1 MRRILLVLAL
11 GFLLV
16 TALQALPASSS
27 VQPGTRFRSLAV
39 SPLSE
44 RVVQQAYA
52 VPIIPPGYSLYAG
65 LDTRPGVGTQGFWSW
80 QDYPGYVP
88 SAQPVEVP
96 ILVNAASN
104 NLSDPN
110 YPPVPSTAVASLP
123 SGSFSKILLR
133 VNVTLQSAVPGRPGV
148 NYDRALW
155 IFVDGIPL
163 LIGTTAQR
171 FNYTLVAD
179 VTYLYPVLVGGPHN
193 FTMIL
198 NNWVIPRL
206 GLTGYFVVN
215 ASLLYYPG
223 TPPPDVPDAVLPLW
237 NTSGIA
243 WVTLSTRQPVA
254 WQVVNIPSNA
264 IQAFLYLYAEGA
276 SYDEFWWTNIPTDRF
291 IMVYSDGRLVAVTQ
305 AFPYIYTGGVL
316 PFLWRPV
323 PAIDTYA
330 FHPFVVDV
338 TPYLP
343 FLVGTHNLS
352 ITVSNNMNYWLVGG
366 FIALKLS
373 SQSVSYTF
381 LGDNPVFSRVEN
393 QLSVAGGVVYTV
405 SSSYVNTARL
415 SITVGGSTYTYITD
429 YYVYASG
436 SQAYSDVWWNTT
448 LNQVWGFKSRWGT
461 SFLARTESSSIRM
474 NYYEIVVPQGDIS
487 KATVSNPVPAQDV
500 MRVFVSHSYESAYAT
515 NLYGYPVTAYMK
527 QSVSAFGGMV
537 ANLLYVSLTG
547 AIITSISS
555 ASAKNTKSEYYD
567 VKLGASLMYRFNRLT
582 VGSTTYPPLVYAL
595 ERDVV
600 GVYSAR

>member
-1 MRRILLVLAL
+1 
-11 GFLLV
+11 
-16 TALQALPASSS
+16 
-27 VQPGTRFRSLAV
+27 
-39 SPLSE
+39 
-44 RVVQQAYA
+44 
-52 VPIIPPGYSLYAG
+52 
-65 LDTRPGVGTQGFWSW
+65 
-80 QDYPGYVP
+80 
-88 SAQPVEVP
+88 
-96 ILVNAASN
+96 
-104 NLSDPN
+104 
-110 YPPVPSTAVASLP
+110 
-123 SGSFSKILLR
+123 
-133 VNVTLQSAVPGRPGV
+133 
-148 NYDRALW
+148 
-155 IFVDGIPL
+155 FVDGIPL

-179 VTYLYPVLVGGPHN
+179 VTYLYPVLVGGSHN

-198 NNWVIPRL
+198 NNWVIPRQ
-206 GLTGYFVVN
+206 GLTGYYLVN

-338 TPYLP
+338 TSYLP

-461 SFLARTESSSIRM
+461 SFVARTESSSIRM
-474 NYYEIVVPQGDIS
+474 NYYEVVVPQGDIN

-500 MRVFVSHSYESAYAT
+500 MRVLVSHSYESTYAS

-537 ANLLYVSLTG
+537 ANLLFISPTG

-555 ASAKNTKSEYYD
+555 ATAKNTKSEYYD
-567 VKLGASLMYRFNRLT
+567 
-582 VGSTTYPPLVYAL
+582 
-595 ERDVV
+595 
-600 GVYSAR
+600 